1 MVSFA
6 ALPVSDARA
15 AVPSGHVPKD
25 SVRSASRAFGGPVSP
40 GDEVPNVVLHG
51 WLGRLGW
58 SPEQLAAHLNAF
70 GAARRIGLTVSSKA
84 PYHWLRGARPR
95 KPTPSVVAALLSH
108 VSGEHVSA
116 EDLGWARGKGTPSL
130 MRSDED
136 LADLWKPG
144 QTLAGLQRI
153 VRSEMSPDRRTM
165 LMVSG
170 MAMTAAA
177 HQWMVDIDRLEFVAQ
192 GRRID
197 EVIVDDLDR
206 IVSAKRRVDDALGGG
221 VLYHSVRA
229 ELSFVVDLLKDS
241 SYSVSIGQRLYGAA
255 AELARLAGWACF
267 DSGDDARAQRY
278 FLVALRAAR
287 QSGDKALGAHVLGF
301 MGVQSTLAGDSNAA
315 VTLLN
320 SSHQGAAAQMTATE
334 QAALFGRLARAHGK
348 GGDTRSIDACAGK
361 AFEYMAR
368 SEPENDPDRIYWCD
382 EAELSGLVG
391 EGYAGLGQ
399 PSKAIPHLQRAVDGL
414 AVSCPRDQAIWIASL
429 AGAHLAAGNLERAL
443 FEARRGAAIAADL
456 NSDRVVGYIG
466 SFRKDLRRRAKGVQ
480 FAEFDEYL
488 TSLFPARL
496 HPVLN
501 VA

>member
-40 GDEVPNVVLHG
+40 GDKVPNVVLHG

-70 GAARRIGLTVSSKA
+70 GAARRVGLTVSSKA

-130 MRSDED
+130 MRADED
-136 LADLWKPG
+136 LADLWRPG
-144 QTLAGLQRI
+144 QTLAGLQRV
-153 VRSEMSPDRRTM
+153 VRSEMSPDRRTV

-197 EVIVDDLDR
+197 EAIVDDLDR
-206 IVSAKRRVDDALGGG
+206 IVAAKRRVDDALGGG

-241 SYSVSIGQRLYGAA
+241 SYSESIEQRLYGAA
-255 AELARLAGWACF
+255 AELSRLAGWACF
-267 DSGDDARAQRY
+267 DSGDEARAQRY

-301 MGVQSTLAGDSNAA
+301 MGLQATMTGDSRAA

-320 SSHQGAAAQMTATE
+320 SGHEGAAAQMTATE

-348 GGDTRSIDACAGK
+348 GGDARFVDVCAGK

-368 SEPENDPDRIYWCD
+368 SKPENDPDRIYWCD
-382 EAELSGLVG
+382 EADLSGMIG
-391 EGYAGLGQ
+391 EGYVALGR
-399 PSKAIPHLQRAVDGL
+399 PDKAIPYLRRAVDGL
-414 AVSCPRDQAIWIASL
+414 AASFPRDQVVCIANL
-429 AGAHLAAGNLERAL
+429 ASAYLAAGDLGRAL
-443 FEARRGAAIAADL
+443 FEARRGAAIAAEL

-466 SFRKDLRRRAKGVQ
+466 NFRKDLGRQAKGVPT
-480 FAEFDEYL
+480 ADLDEYL
-488 TSLFPARL
+488 TSLFPTRL